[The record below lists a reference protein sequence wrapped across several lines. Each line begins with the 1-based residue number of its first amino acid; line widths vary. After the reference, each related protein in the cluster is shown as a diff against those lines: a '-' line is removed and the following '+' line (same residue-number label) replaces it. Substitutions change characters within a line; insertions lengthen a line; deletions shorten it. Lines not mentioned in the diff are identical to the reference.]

1 MKKKITEHAV
11 DDFMG
16 TESCEE
22 RPLESRPTSQC
33 VCVCVCACVCQ
44 PLMLITR
51 LFTRVKRYSS
61 DIALKGCILY
71 GKYSLQHTLN
81 MNLDFSVA
89 ADWFV

>member
-1 MKKKITEHAV
+1 MKKKITEHVV

-33 VCVCVCACVCQ
+33 VCVCVCVCQ
-44 PLMLITR
+44 PLLLITR

-61 DIALKGCILY
+61 DIALKGCI
-71 GKYSLQHTLN
+71 
-81 MNLDFSVA
+81 
-89 ADWFV
+89 